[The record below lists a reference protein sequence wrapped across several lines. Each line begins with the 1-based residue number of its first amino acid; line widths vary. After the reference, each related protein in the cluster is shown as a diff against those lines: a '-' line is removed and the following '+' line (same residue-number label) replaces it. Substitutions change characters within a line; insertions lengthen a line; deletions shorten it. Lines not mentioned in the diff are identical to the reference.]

1 MKKNNLLEPS
11 KKSYLIIIFTIIALS
26 FFLLGEI
33 LVRTNNKKC
42 QNFDEDKNTVDN
54 FVCIEITKPPMM
66 FEVFPMGQE
75 KQIFYIV
82 GNANNQ
88 YVVKLPLYLHDKI
101 MRNYKKDSENFKY
114 KIEGTTTK
122 IYDSLKN
129 ALIKTYNKEHKDN
142 QIDSKNYNDYF
153 GGTYID
159 GGKSP
164 NFDIKL
170 IFNLLGAFFLTIDII
185 LICGNIFASKNI
197 KSAINKYGKE
207 NLEREL
213 NDSRTISYTKEG
225 IYLTNKYVIS
235 NAFGF
240 KVISYEDIYWVY
252 ILKRKT
258 KGITIGKD
266 LIACTKNKKT
276 FSIATTNKIEILMEI
291 ISKICEKNNTVLVD
305 YTNENLKKYKELIKS
320 KEK

>member
-129 ALIKTYNKEHKDN
+129 ALIKTYNK
-142 QIDSKNYNDYF
+142 
-153 GGTYID
+153 
-159 GGKSP
+159 
-164 NFDIKL
+164 
-170 IFNLLGAFFLTIDII
+170 
-185 LICGNIFASKNI
+185 
-197 KSAINKYGKE
+197 
-207 NLEREL
+207 
-213 NDSRTISYTKEG
+213 
-225 IYLTNKYVIS
+225 
-235 NAFGF
+235 
-240 KVISYEDIYWVY
+240 
-252 ILKRKT
+252 
-258 KGITIGKD
+258 
-266 LIACTKNKKT
+266 
-276 FSIATTNKIEILMEI
+276 
-291 ISKICEKNNTVLVD
+291 
-305 YTNENLKKYKELIKS
+305 
-320 KEK
+320 